1 MSLFFHMSLF
11 FFTQDLHLRLPPPG
25 RPAEKR
31 YLPDLSGSAACV
43 SHDIGAISAG
53 IIY

>member
-11 FFTQDLHLRLPPPG
+11 FFMQDLHLRLPPPD
-25 RPAEKR
+25 RPAEKDTC
-31 YLPDLSGSAACV
+31 LV
-43 SHDIGAISAG
+43 SQDPRPVSVTISAG